1 MKSYVKTPTVFQME
15 ATECGAASLAMILAY
30 YGKFLPL
37 ELLRVDCGVS
47 RDGCNAKNI
56 LRGGRKYHLTAKG
69 YKKGLNALIDN
80 FKSPSIIHWE
90 FNHFVVYEGK
100 KGQHHYINDP
110 ARGRRRLTLDELDKG
125 YTGIVLEFEPD
136 EKFEKSTEKR
146 SIFSYALEWV
156 RGEELSILFMFLT
169 GLCLVFPGLIIPA
182 FSKIFID
189 DILLGGNK
197 EWFTGLAIAMISMTV
212 LRSVLSYVQ
221 TGFLVKLQTKMALYS
236 TDTFLYKLF
245 KLPIQFFQQRSA
257 GDLEARIGNNEEVAN
272 FFAGQLSSTLLN
284 LVTAIFYLS
293 LLLVYSVKL
302 TLIGIAFSVFNIMFL
317 RLTAENISNK
327 KMKMEQDNG
336 KLNGALFSGL
346 RIINSLKASGV
357 ESQYVQRIAGYYAKV
372 IENEQNLGAF
382 RQYMSSIPGLTNQ
395 LSNLIILLLG
405 SIDVINGNMTIGT
418 LLAFQ
423 TLMGN
428 FLAPVNAL
436 VAFAE
441 RIQDLKVSMMRLNDI
456 NNYDQTGHKE
466 KEIVISKG
474 KLEGYV
480 TVKDLSFGY
489 SVLEPP
495 IVSNFSFMITPGM
508 QIAFV
513 GPSGSGKSTVSNV
526 VSGLYEPWGGEILF
540 DGVNKDNVN
549 LDVLGDSLSI
559 VSQSINF
566 FSGTVMD
573 NLTMWDENIKE
584 IDVINACKD
593 ALIHDVITE
602 KKNGYYHKVIEGGS
616 NFSGGQKQRL
626 EIARALVKNP
636 SILIFD
642 EATSALDSSTEKAIM
657 DNIRRRGCTTI
668 IVAHR
673 LSAIRDSDEI
683 IVLDSGDIVQR
694 GTHEALACE
703 EGHYKELIANM

>member
-56 LRGGRKYHLTAKG
+56 LRGGRKYHLAAKG

-100 KGQHHYINDP
+100 KGQYHYINDP

-197 EWFTGLAIAMISMTV
+197 EWFTGLAIAMISMTL

-372 IENEQNLGAF
+372 IENEQNLGTF

-418 LLAFQ
+418 LLSFQ
-423 TLMGN
+423 TLIGN
-428 FLAPVNAL
+428 ILAPLNAL
-436 VAFAE
+436 VSFAE

-456 NNYDQTGHKE
+456 NNYDQTGNKE
-466 KEIVISKG
+466 KEILINKG

-480 TVKDLSFGY
+480 TVKNLSFGY

-526 VSGLYEPWGGEILF
+526 VSGLYEPWSGEILF
-540 DGVNKDNVN
+540 DGVNKDNID

-673 LSAIRDSDEI
+673 LSTIRDSDEI